1 MLRDDV
7 LLGCV
12 APADTLSEP
21 NEDDLFTVDTR
32 AACCN
37 SSPFLGLGV
46 EVPSI
51 SATEFHIPPRRPL
64 RTGCFLARRSC
75 TAESGSSAAVES
87 VASLS
92 RRLSVSEN
100 EVPKGGDLRR
110 HGGEGDRLGTQRLGC
125 AFIPRPMNGARAV
138 EGADPTIHIYL
149 PKLVALFDSVP
160 AVPIRYRAA

>member
-1 MLRDDV
+1 MLLDGV

-12 APADTLSEP
+12 SPADALS
-21 NEDDLFTVDTR
+21 EDDLFTVDTR

-64 RTGCFLARRSC
+64 RTGCFLAHRSC
-75 TAESGSSAAVES
+75 TAESGSSVAVES

-125 AFIPRPMNGARAV
+125 AFILRR
-138 EGADPTIHIYL
+138 
-149 PKLVALFDSVP
+149 
-160 AVPIRYRAA
+160 

>member
-1 MLRDDV
+1 MLRDGV

-12 APADTLSEP
+12 APADALS
-21 NEDDLFTVDTR
+21 EDDLFTVDTR
-32 AACCN
+32 AACCD
-37 SSPFLGLGV
+37 SSPFFGLGV

-75 TAESGSSAAVES
+75 TPESGSSVAVES

-92 RRLSVSEN
+92 RSLSVCEN

-125 AFIPRPMNGARAV
+125 AFIVMNGRSL
-138 EGADPTIHIYL
+138 GGGGCRSHDIYL
-149 PKLVALFDSVP
+149 LPKRVALFDSVP
-160 AVPIRYRAA
+160 AVPIRFSLRRDL

>member
-12 APADTLSEP
+12 APADPLS
-21 NEDDLFTVDTR
+21 EDDLLTVVTR

-75 TAESGSSAAVES
+75 TAESGSSVAVES

-125 AFIPRPMNGARAV
+125 AFIVCGMNGARLV
-138 EGADPTIHIYL
+138 EAADPTAT
-149 PKLVALFDSVP
+149 KLVALFDSVP
-160 AVPIRYRAA
+160 AVPIRFSLQA

>member
-12 APADTLSEP
+12 APANALS
-21 NEDDLFTVDTR
+21 EDDLFTVDTR

-75 TAESGSSAAVES
+75 T
-87 VASLS
+87 
-92 RRLSVSEN
+92 
-100 EVPKGGDLRR
+100 
-110 HGGEGDRLGTQRLGC
+110 
-125 AFIPRPMNGARAV
+125 
-138 EGADPTIHIYL
+138 PT
-149 PKLVALFDSVP
+149 
-160 AVPIRYRAA
+160 